1 MKALVLAGGFPQ
13 IALIKELKQRG
24 YYVMLADYTDEP
36 IAKKYSDRFFQISTL
51 DLDAVRNVVK
61 TESVDL
67 LITVCTDQALLTVA
81 KISEEYGLPCY
92 IDADTAL
99 NVTNKLYMKRMFIE
113 NNVPT
118 ARYLI
123 MDSFSPELIE
133 NLNYPLIVKPVDCNS
148 SKGVVKVNNIED
160 VAVAFSNAAR
170 MSRTNSVIVEEYK
183 SGIELSID
191 VYVENGIAK
200 ILCVSCS
207 EKITSDEKFIIFREK
222 YPSEINS
229 NAKEQIVSAAQKIAD
244 AFNLVN
250 SPMLIQAIWD
260 GEELNVI
267 EFSARTGG
275 GVKYLLIN
283 QVCGI
288 DIIKETVELTLG
300 NLPHIEIKAPSNKY
314 ILNEYVY
321 CNKGKFDHLLNF
333 DEMKQVKVISDY
345 YLFKWKGAQFD
356 SINSSG
362 DRVAGFTIQDDNLN
376 DIRRKHSFAVNK
388 MMVID
393 EFGNDIMR
401 HDLLPNVEFTD

>member
-333 DEMKQVKVISDY
+333 DEMKQLKVISDY